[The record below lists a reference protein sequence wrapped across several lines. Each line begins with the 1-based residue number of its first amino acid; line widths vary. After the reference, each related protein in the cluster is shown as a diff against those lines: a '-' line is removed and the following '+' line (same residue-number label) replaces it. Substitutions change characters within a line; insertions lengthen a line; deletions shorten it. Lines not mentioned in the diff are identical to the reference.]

1 MTDKDKMPT
10 TNQPLNGEPRPR
22 LTPLLAVIGLI
33 VVVAVVFLL
42 LTWIQQNT

>member
-1 MTDKDKMPT
+1 MTDKDELPT
-10 TNQPLNGEPRPR
+10 TNQPLNARPRPR

-33 VVVAVVFLL
+33 VVVAIVFLL